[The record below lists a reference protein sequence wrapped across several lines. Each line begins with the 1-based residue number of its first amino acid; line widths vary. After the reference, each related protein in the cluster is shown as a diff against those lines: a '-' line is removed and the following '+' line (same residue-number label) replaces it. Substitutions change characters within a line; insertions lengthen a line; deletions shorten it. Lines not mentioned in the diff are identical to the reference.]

1 MLNKPAILWLWS
13 VCEPSFEAQEETGGT
28 KLMLV
33 TKPISS
39 TVSHTVY
46 SHSGNAVNDQLQHRD
61 NLSPT
66 PVWRMHYS
74 VVGGVADTI
83 N

>member
-1 MLNKPAILWLWS
+1 
-13 VCEPSFEAQEETGGT
+13 
-28 KLMLV
+28 MLV

-39 TVSHTVY
+39 RVSHTVY

-66 PVWRMHYS
+66 PVWQMHYS
-74 VVGGVADTI
+74 VVGGVADTV
-83 N
+83 NEYT